1 MTGRPF
7 EHTSPPV
14 TTRTSEIETGL
25 ELRVPRI
32 APFQSDF
39 TENASLQ
46 LRQTL
51 SLPARLYSVGDN
63 PDHLWTS
70 QRQQRMTGSPTTGHV
85 VDIDWPMVGTS
96 SERLPPR
103 VQRWMGRH
111 VPEACPHSISKSYWS
126 GDLGFRLDAVNIAM
140 ARKSYR
146 TLWLRRFPDNMDAR
160 GLLYNPTWWL
170 SNIKVLCASQ
180 WVLDAHQLLLA
191 RSLGL
196 ISKLPAISED
206 QIEDMNKGDAFVKFL
221 AICQIFWL
229 FIQLIVR
236 RQQGMPITQL
246 EVLTLAFTVCSILTY
261 CMLYNRPKDVQTT
274 RQIHATR
281 YPTPEEMTRIAN
293 RGPRVYSGPRYNSA
307 IPNNAVHK
315 TRWYYL
321 PLSSITAILIFGSLH
336 LVAWDF
342 EYPSSLQKTLW
353 KASTIATL
361 TTIPALVL
369 FDDIIWLTMKLP
381 PEWSFL
387 KYSVLTL
394 ISIVGETLCWSVFIA
409 ARLFIL
415 WESVNSLRY
424 QPPETFRSTWAANV
438 PHAG

>member
-1 MTGRPF
+1 
-7 EHTSPPV
+7 
-14 TTRTSEIETGL
+14 
-25 ELRVPRI
+25 
-32 APFQSDF
+32 
-39 TENASLQ
+39 
-46 LRQTL
+46 
-51 SLPARLYSVGDN
+51 
-63 PDHLWTS
+63 
-70 QRQQRMTGSPTTGHV
+70 
-85 VDIDWPMVGTS
+85 
-96 SERLPPR
+96 
-103 VQRWMGRH
+103 
-111 VPEACPHSISKSYWS
+111 
-126 GDLGFRLDAVNIAM
+126 
-140 ARKSYR
+140 
-146 TLWLRRFPDNMDAR
+146 
-160 GLLYNPTWWL
+160 
-170 SNIKVLCASQ
+170 
-180 WVLDAHQLLLA
+180 
-191 RSLGL
+191 
-196 ISKLPAISED
+196 
-206 QIEDMNKGDAFVKFL
+206 
-221 AICQIFWL
+221 
-229 FIQLIVR
+229 
-236 RQQGMPITQL
+236 
-246 EVLTLAFTVCSILTY
+246 
-261 CMLYNRPKDVQTT
+261 
-274 RQIHATR
+274 
-281 YPTPEEMTRIAN
+281 MTRIAN